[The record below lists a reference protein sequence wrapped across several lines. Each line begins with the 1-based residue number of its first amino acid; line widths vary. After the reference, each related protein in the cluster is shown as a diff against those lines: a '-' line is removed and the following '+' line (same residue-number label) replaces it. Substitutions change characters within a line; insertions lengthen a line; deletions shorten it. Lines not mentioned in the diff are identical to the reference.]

1 MKTLTICRKELSSYF
16 RSPIAYGVM
25 AFFALITGYFFYVAV
40 VFFVRRSIE
49 STLQGQSI
57 PMSVDEWVV
66 RNVLSNVSVVGLFLI
81 PLIAMR
87 LFAEE
92 KRTGTIE
99 LLVTSPIRD
108 IEIVIGKW
116 LAAMALYAAM
126 LALPLISL
134 LMLFAY
140 GKPDWRPLAAG
151 YLGLLLQGGCLLA
164 ICTFV
169 STCTRNQIVAGVA
182 GFGLSL
188 LLWVMD
194 WVSSFDSSPLYRVIS
209 YLSVTSHY
217 ESFSKGVLDSKDAIY
232 YLSMI
237 VFGLFLTS
245 RSLESI
251 RWRA

>member
-1 MKTLTICRKELSSYF
+1 MNTFTICRKELSSYF
-16 RSPIAYGVM
+16 RSPIAYGLM

-40 VFFVRRSIE
+40 VFFVQRNLQ
-49 STLQGQSI
+49 STMMGQSM
-57 PMSVDEWVV
+57 PMNVDEWVV
-66 RNVLSNVSVVGLFLI
+66 RNVLSNVSVIGLFVI
-81 PLIAMR
+81 PMITMR

-99 LLVTSPIRD
+99 LLMTSPISNM
-108 IEIVIGKW
+108 EIIMGKW
-116 LAAMALYAAM
+116 LAALILYLCM

-134 LMLFAY
+134 LTLFAY
-140 GKPDWRPLAAG
+140 GKPDWRPLAIG
-151 YLGLLLQGGCLLA
+151 YLGLILQGGCLLA
-164 ICTFV
+164 IGTFV
-169 STCTRNQIVAGVA
+169 STCTKNQIVAGVA
-182 GFGLSL
+182 GFGICL

-194 WVSSFDSSPLYRVIS
+194 WVSSFDSSPIYKVIS

-237 VFGLFLTS
+237 VLGLFLTG
-245 RSLESI
+245 RSMESM